1 MHTYLRNFNQFLPE
15 LIYALSWIGNIML
28 RPWIYKANYKCLRKR
43 FCQGNEQL
51 AQSSTPPFSNALFD
65 NFMHIRATLQCVPIT
80 IALLLACLLTKIYG
94 TDGMYYTTRVL
105 FVIKTLMIS
114 LSLLLTRSPRLQMV
128 LLEYKFTGNSR
139 FS

>member
-1 MHTYLRNFNQFLPE
+1 M
-15 LIYALSWIGNIML
+15 
-28 RPWIYKANYKCLRKR
+28 
-43 FCQGNEQL
+43 

-128 LLEYKFTGNSR
+128 LLDYKTTENSR
-139 FS
+139 FHTSILVIGNSHSRKIDARKQFLALHRITFHSSSKM

>member
-1 MHTYLRNFNQFLPE
+1 MNEFTRQIINVLENVFAKGTN
-15 LIYALSWIGNIML
+15 SWRI
-28 RPWIYKANYKCLRKR
+28 AAC
-43 FCQGNEQL
+43 
-51 AQSSTPPFSNALFD
+51 STPPFSNALFD

-128 LLEYKFTGNSR
+128 LLEYKITEKLI